1 MFVADVSAAPS
12 MIRSMFIMPGL
23 RDFEHTILV
32 IDQEEI
38 SNQYKIADKA
48 EKIVLVSLE
57 NFIITKIEYLDTVQE
72 IEANLQQK

>member
-32 IDQEEI
+32 IDEEEI
-38 SNQYKIADKA
+38 SNKYKIADKA